1 MFSNQTGGAWNER
14 IVNAFEKAIT
24 GLSPK
29 ESKNV
34 SLDAI
39 EVHALFSDILE
50 RDALL
55 QVPQVLNEGDNI
67 FNQISAINVR

>member
-1 MFSNQTGGAWNER
+1 MER
-14 IVNAFEKAIT
+14 KNCQCLRESDN

-67 FNQISAINVR
+67 LNQISAINVR